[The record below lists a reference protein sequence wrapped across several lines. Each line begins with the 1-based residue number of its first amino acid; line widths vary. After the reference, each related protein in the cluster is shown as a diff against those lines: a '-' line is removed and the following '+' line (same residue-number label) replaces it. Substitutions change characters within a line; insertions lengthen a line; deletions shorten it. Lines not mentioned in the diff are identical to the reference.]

1 MSETKTVKT
10 IRTFLFV
17 YPDTR
22 AGSPSNI
29 VGERFEVSEDDGD
42 SVERN
47 SDGGFL
53 FHVAVIKTILDR
65 VPDGKGG
72 FREVAK
78 QIRTDRYR
86 TVTVRPVYLWVEEES
101 FEVPTGGPSG
111 A

>member
-1 MSETKTVKT
+1 MSTVKT
-10 IRTFLFV
+10 IKQFVFV
-17 YPDTR
+17 YPDVR
-22 AGSPSNI
+22 PDAASAI
-29 VGERFEVSEDDGD
+29 MGERFEVSEEDGD

-53 FHVAVIKTILDR
+53 FHVAIIKTVLDR

-72 FREVAK
+72 QREVTK